1 MCYQLRLCRSA
12 DALGAAALSLF
23 GTVWLFAASGS
34 FHRSEW
40 PDVEHEDFAAKARR
54 ARARAASRVEHEPR
68 PLVPLRAPLSAR
80 AQLDYVGIFLQ
91 VAFSGAPLYVLLDPP
106 KRRTGWLVLGGLA
119 ATVAAGALVAF
130 ADVEVGRRTI
140 TLVYL
145 AQGLTQL
152 LPLGTRAP
160 FGRRLWDALRARERR
175 MLVCMAACYVG
186 GSQLYASAAPAL
198 WPATFGFHELWH
210 LLIVVASACT
220 YLVNCSVIR
229 RSPPPRDSAKS
240 N

>member
-1 MCYQLRLCRSA
+1 MVTWSGEASSTPAWCARALSRRPIPSRFARRARYCAGRPKPLLRGRLHLWCALASPLWVCYQLRLCRSA

-91 VAFSGAPLYVLLDPP
+91 VAFLGAPL
-106 KRRTGWLVLGGLA
+106 WA
-119 ATVAAGALVAF
+119 M
-130 ADVEVGRRTI
+130 
-140 TLVYL
+140 
-145 AQGLTQL
+145 Q
-152 LPLGTRAP
+152 
-160 FGRRLWDALRARERR
+160 
-175 MLVCMAACYVG
+175 M
-186 GSQLYASAAPAL
+186 S
-198 WPATFGFHELWH
+198 
-210 LLIVVASACT
+210 
-220 YLVNCSVIR
+220 
-229 RSPPPRDSAKS
+229 SP
-240 N
+240 